1 MLNFSP
7 KLKLFAFG
15 KWPTGAQWGQFFNI
29 LTKKEKIFFS
39 VFLTLLLAS
48 SISLFTNFYFKN
60 TEIRPAKGGVFSE
73 GVVGQPRFINPI
85 YVSSNDVDRDL
96 MELLFSGIMKYDE
109 NGALVYD
116 LAKDIKTENDGKTYR
131 VFLKDD
137 VLWQDSGSGALTQ
150 KLTADD
156 VIFTIKTIQ
165 NQDYKSPLRVNWLGV
180 EAEKINDFEIT
191 FLLKNSYSAFL
202 ENLTFKILPSHIW
215 QKISVQNFPLSD
227 YNLKPVGSG
236 PYQFK
241 SISRDGSGH
250 VNSLVLEV
258 NQKYY
263 GKRPYL
269 QEISFK
275 FFESEKDLV
284 ASANNGRIDGFS
296 LSAAGNEA
304 FAEKS
309 SFESYSFLMPR
320 YFAIFFNAANSK
332 ALSDLKVRQALNFGT
347 NKDDLIEKALN
358 SKAEIVDS
366 PILPN
371 IYGFELPAKIYQ
383 FDKEKAKSLLDE
395 AGFKETESGVREKII
410 NKEPAFRFKSKLQ
423 IGSTGTEVTELQKCL
438 AKYPDIYP
446 SGQIT
451 GTFGSKTK
459 AAVILFQ
466 EKYASEVLK
475 PGGLTKGTGT
485 VLSYTR
491 KKLNELCAPATE
503 EKIILKIKL
512 ATVDQAMLINTA
524 NILKQQWREIGVE
537 IEIATSTSSDLENNI
552 IKPRDYEMLLF
563 GEALGGIPDPF
574 PFWDSIQ
581 KKDPGLNLSAYDNK
595 NADKLLEEARQTLD
609 MAERQKKLEKFQDIL
624 IGDAPCVFLYSP
636 DYVYFVSGK
645 IKGIKEKM
653 ITDPS
658 KRFTNIENWH
668 IRTSRHFVSRE
679 P

>member
-7 KLKLFAFG
+7 
-15 KWPTGAQWGQFFNI
+15 PSRPQWGQFFNI

-39 VFLTLLLAS
+39 VFLILFLAS
-48 SISLFTNFYFKN
+48 SVRLISNFYFKN
-60 TEIRPAKGGVFSE
+60 TEIRPAEGGTFAE
-73 GVVGQPRFINPI
+73 GVVGQPRFINSV
-85 YVSSNDVDRDL
+85 YLSSNDVDRDL
-96 MELLFSGIMKYDE
+96 MELLLSGIMKHDE

-116 LAKDIKTENDGKTYR
+116 LAKDIKTEDDGKTYR
-131 VFLKDD
+131 VFLKNN
-137 VLWQDSGSGALTQ
+137 VLWQDSGSGSQTQ

-180 EAEKINDFEIT
+180 EVEKINDFEIT

-202 ENLTFKILPSHIW
+202 ENLTFKILPRHIW

-250 VNSLVLEV
+250 VNSLVLKV

-263 GKRPYL
+263 GEKPYL

-275 FFESEKDLV
+275 FFESEKDLIT
-284 ASANNGRIDGFS
+284 SANNGQINGFS
-296 LSAAGNEA
+296 LSAIENEA
-304 FAEKS
+304 LIKKS
-309 SFESYSFLMPR
+309 SFKSYVFLMPR

-347 NKDDLIEKALN
+347 NKDELIKKVLN
-358 SKAEIVDS
+358 SEAEIVDS
-366 PILPN
+366 PILPD
-371 IYGFELPAKIYQ
+371 IYGFKTPTKIYQ

-395 AGFKETESGVREKII
+395 AGFKVGENGIREKII
-410 NKEPAFRFKSKLQ
+410 KKEPAFLFKSNLKV
-423 IGSTGTEVTELQKCL
+423 GSSGTEVTELQKCL

-446 SGQIT
+446 SGEIT
-451 GTFGSKTK
+451 GSFGSKTK
-459 AAVILFQ
+459 EAVILFQ
-466 EKYASEVLK
+466 EKYASEILK
-475 PGGLTKGTGT
+475 PGGLTKGTGA
-485 VLSYTR
+485 VLQATR
-491 KKLNELCAPATE
+491 KKLNELCTQPTE
-503 EKIILKIKL
+503 EKITLKIKL
-512 ATVDQAMLINTA
+512 ATVDQPMLINTA
-524 NILKQQWREIGVE
+524 NILKQQWQEIGAALE
-537 IEIATSTSSDLENNI
+537 ITTSTSPDLENNI
-552 IKPRDYEMLLF
+552 IKPRDYETLLF

-581 KKDPGLNLSAYDNK
+581 KKDPGLNLAAYDNK

-609 MAERQKKLEKFQDIL
+609 ISERQKKLEKFQDIL

-636 DYVYFVSGK
+636 DYVYVVSGQ
-645 IKGIKEKM
+645 IKGIK
-653 ITDPS
+653 
-658 KRFTNIENWH
+658 
-668 IRTSRHFVSRE
+668 
-679 P
+679 